1 MSKLPPVY
9 PGPGRPT
16 DPARAEAVRA
26 FGSSFGAVLGNVSKV
41 IKGKDEVVRKLL
53 LAMTAK
59 GHVLLKDVPGTG
71 KTMLA
76 RSIAASVM
84 CTFKRIQFTPDLL
97 PMDVTGTNVFNL
109 RSKAFEFT
117 PGPVFTNILLAD
129 EINRAT
135 PKTQSAL
142 LEVMAE
148 GQVTVEGQTHAMAPP
163 FLVIATMNPLDHQGT
178 YVLPAAQMDRFAMQ
192 LTMGFPPPEA
202 EIEMLDVHLSEAPPV
217 DRLTPVIDQATFLA
231 WQAMV
236 PRVFI
241 GEQVKGYLV
250 ALANYMRSDSRCL
263 APPSPRSV
271 LMLARVAQAQA
282 MAEGRDFAS
291 PDDVAAVAADVF
303 AHRLVISGDDTGHA
317 YVAEVLKKVR
327 VPT

>member
-1 MSKLPPVY
+1 MSQAAA
-9 PGPGRPT
+9 PT
-16 DPARAEAVRA
+16 DPQRAAQVAA
-26 FGSSFGAVLGNVSKV
+26 FGQEFARVLGNVGKV
-41 IKGKDEVVRKLL
+41 IKGKDDVVRKVLL
-53 LAMTAK
+53 CMVAR

-76 RSIAASVM
+76 RSIAASIHLG
-84 CTFKRIQFTPDLL
+84 FSRIQFTPDLL

-109 RSKAFEFT
+109 RSKAFEFQ

-148 GQVTVEGQTHAMAPP
+148 GQITVEGKTHRLDPP

-192 LTMGFPPPEA
+192 LTMGFPPPDA
-202 EIEMLDVHLSEAPPV
+202 EMEMLDVHLSDRPAVEA
-217 DRLTPVIDQATFLA
+217 LQATLDKSRFLE
-231 WQAMV
+231 WQRMV
-236 PRVFI
+236 PKIYI
-241 GEQVKGYLV
+241 GEQVKAYLV
-250 ALANYMRSDSRCL
+250 ALANHIRSDSRCL

-271 LMLARVAQAQA
+271 LMLARVAQAHA
-282 MAEGRDFAS
+282 LAEGRDFVS
-291 PDDVAAVAADVF
+291 PVDVAAVAPDVLS
-303 AHRLVISGDDTGHA
+303 HRLVISGDETGHA
-317 YVAEVLKKVR
+317 YVHEILEKVA
-327 VPT
+327 VPG